1 MHCHLCIDVLNLML
15 VLVAISI
22 FFFFLEYQI
31 NMTLWLMGFTL
42 LINLF
47 VEFFDLFDQGV

>member
-22 FFFFLEYQI
+22 FFLEYQI

>member
-22 FFFFLEYQI
+22 FFFFGVSDQYDI
-31 NMTLWLMGFTL
+31 VADGFTL